1 MQKIDALLRNGGT
14 IEQVRPLLLEHFN
27 KRLQEHTEDLE
38 YERTE
43 FKEAQGRNPDVSDQS
58 AYYETLESLTTRM
71 EGNTARIKMIRV
83 VINRIERDS
92 RWHECEECGMPILD
106 RLLIGRP
113 TTLCV
118 SCQEEKENARNRTR
132 IQRHGHVA
140 LAAE

>member
-1 MQKIDALLRNGGT
+1 MKKVEDLLRNGGT
-14 IEQVRPLLLEHFN
+14 VEQVRPLLLEYFE
-27 KRLQEHTEDLE
+27 KRLKEHADDLE

-43 FKEAQGRNPDVSDQS
+43 FREAQGRNPDVSDQS
-58 AYYETLESLTTRM
+58 AYYETLEGLTNRM
-71 EGNTARIKMIRV
+71 EGNTARIKMIRT
-83 VINRIERDS
+83 VIKRIAHDS
-92 RWHECEECGMPILD
+92 RWHECEECGMHILD